1 MSHLNIAKG
10 FRFGGC
16 ASHIKP
22 QSDKL
27 DLALIVSETMCQV
40 GAVYTRNK
48 VKADPLLLN
57 KKVLQDGQAQA
68 VVINSQNANACAKN
82 GMENAIREQ
91 KAAARFLDLEDS
103 AVLVAS
109 TGVIGQELPV
119 AQIEQSIDSIVLG
132 HTLSSLLQAEKA
144 IMTTDTVEKTAS
156 AQVVIDSQVVTI
168 TGLCKGS
175 GMIHPNMGTMLAFI
189 MSDANIDQALLQK
202 ALYEN
207 TQKTFNRVSVDGDTS
222 TNDMCLVLANGL
234 ANHKK
239 IEQEGSE
246 YTLFKEALCEVMT
259 SLAVQIAKDG
269 EGASRLVTC
278 VVDGAMSEAQAEI
291 LAKSIISSS
300 LCKAAMF
307 GHDANWGRVL
317 CAMGYSGADFSVTDV
332 DVVFESHAG
341 SIKVCEQG
349 KGLDFDEEKAT
360 EVLLQPEVTIHVSL
374 HEGDALCTCWGCDL
388 TYDYVKING
397 DYRT

>member
-1 MSHLNIAKG
+1 MSDLNIAKG

-16 ASHIKP
+16 AAHIKP
-22 QSDKL
+22 QSNKL

-68 VVINSQNANACAKN
+68 VVINSQNANACAKH

-91 KAAARFLDLEDS
+91 KAAARFLGLEDS
-103 AVLVAS
+103 VVLVAS

-119 AQIEQSIDSIVLG
+119 AQIEHNIDSITLG
-132 HTLSSLLQAEKA
+132 NTFSSLMQTEKA
-144 IMTTDTVEKTAS
+144 IMTTDTVEKAAS
-156 AQVVIDSQVVTI
+156 TQVMIDSQVVTI

-189 MSDANIDQALLQK
+189 MSDVQIEQALLQK

-234 ANHKK
+234 AKNKK
-239 IEQEGSE
+239 IEQENQD
-246 YTLFKEALCEVMT
+246 YIVFKEALYTVMA

-278 VVDGAMSEAQAEI
+278 IVDQAASEKQAET

-317 CAMGYSGADFSVTDV
+317 CAMGYSGADFSVAEV
-332 DVVFESHAG
+332 DVVFESATG
-341 SIKVCEQG
+341 SIKVCEHGQ
-349 KGLDFDEEKAT
+349 GLDFDEEKAAQI
-360 EVLLQPEVTIHVSL
+360 LLQPEVIIHVSL
-374 HEGDALCTCWGCDL
+374 HEGDAHCTCWGCDL

>member
-1 MSHLNIAKG
+1 MSDLNIAKG

-16 ASHIKP
+16 AVHIKP
-22 QSDKL
+22 QSNKL

-68 VVINSQNANACAKN
+68 VVINSQNANACAKH

-91 KAAARFLDLEDS
+91 KAAARFLGLEDS
-103 AVLVAS
+103 VVLVAS

-119 AQIEQSIDSIVLG
+119 AQIEHNIDSITLG
-132 HTLSSLLQAEKA
+132 NTFSSLMQTEKA
-144 IMTTDTVEKTAS
+144 IMTTDTVEKAAS
-156 AQVVIDSQVVTI
+156 AQVMIDSQVVTI

-189 MSDANIDQALLQK
+189 MSDVQIEQALLQK

-234 ANHKK
+234 AKNKK
-239 IEQEGSE
+239 IEQENQD
-246 YTLFKEALCEVMT
+246 YIVFKEALYTVMA

-278 VVDGAMSEAQAEI
+278 IVDQAASEKQAET

-317 CAMGYSGADFSVTDV
+317 CAMGYSGADFSVAEV
-332 DVVFESHAG
+332 DVVFESAAG
-341 SIKVCEQG
+341 SIKVCEHGQ
-349 KGLDFDEEKAT
+349 GLDFDEEKAAQI
-360 EVLLQPEVTIHVSL
+360 LLQPEVIIHVSL
-374 HEGDALCTCWGCDL
+374 HEGDAHCTCWGCDL